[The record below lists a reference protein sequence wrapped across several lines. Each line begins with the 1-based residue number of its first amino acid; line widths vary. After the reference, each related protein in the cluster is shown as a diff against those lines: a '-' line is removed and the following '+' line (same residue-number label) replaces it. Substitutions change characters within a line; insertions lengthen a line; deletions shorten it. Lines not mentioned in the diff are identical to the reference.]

1 MPRDGARRMKHEQGV
16 PAAAAAHDV
25 AEISVRI
32 RLPDERLRSFAT
44 FYYFVDCFGPLEDF
58 LYPEWG
64 NVRFTTRG
72 GWIVRLGEHY
82 PDHAMMTALF
92 GPTDRAAKVTCQGG
106 KTVGF
111 GLTPLGWQRLMGIP
125 ADALANRAVPLG
137 DALGVSDLGLLAELT
152 AAGEDDGKAAA
163 IFDRLLLD
171 RLEQTA
177 PNPDWAIHLDRV
189 VRERPH
195 DVEEFA
201 AKLGVSGR
209 TLSRMCHRV
218 FGFGPKRLLR
228 RQRFLSTL
236 GQLRILDQPHYGQVI
251 DPDYF
256 DQAHF
261 IREFRE
267 FMGLSPTEY
276 LSVQRPL
283 MGQAA
288 LVQVAAGIT
297 LSFALPPAP

>member
-1 MPRDGARRMKHEQGV
+1 M
-16 PAAAAAHDV
+16 PAANDATSA
-25 AEISVRI
+25 SVRI

-64 NVRFTTRG
+64 NIRFTTRG
-72 GWIVRLGEHY
+72 SWIIELGHHY
-82 PDHAMMTALF
+82 PTYPMTTALF
-92 GPTDRAAKVTCQGG
+92 GPTDRAARVTSQGG

-111 GLTPLGWQRLMGIP
+111 GLTPLGWQRLVGIA
-125 ADALANRAVPLG
+125 ADQLANRVIPLG
-137 DALGVSDLGLLAELT
+137 DAIGRPDGELLVELI
-152 AAGEDDGKAAA
+152 AAGDDDEAAAA

-171 RLEQTA
+171 RLDRTA
-177 PNPDWAIHLDRV
+177 SNPDWAIALDHV

-195 DVEEFA
+195 DVETFA
-201 AKLGVSGR
+201 ARLGVSQR
-209 TLSRMCHRV
+209 SLTRMCRRV
-218 FGFGPKRLLR
+218 FGFGSKRLLR
-228 RQRFLSTL
+228 RQRFLATL
-236 GQLRILDQPHYGQVI
+236 GQMRVNEQRHYVSLI

-261 IREFRE
+261 VHEFRE

-276 LSVQRPL
+276 LSVPRPL

-288 LVQVAAGIT
+288 LVQMAQGIP
-297 LSFALPPAP
+297 LSFALPPAPER

>member
-1 MPRDGARRMKHEQGV
+1 MEREQV
-16 PAAAAAHDV
+16 PVANAAAGT
-25 AEISVRI
+25 SVRI

-44 FYYFVDCFGPLEDF
+44 FYYFVDCFDPLEDF

-72 GWIVRLGEHY
+72 SWIVRLGAHY
-82 PDHAMMTALF
+82 PNHPLETALF
-92 GPTDRAAKVTCQGG
+92 GPTDRAAKVTSPSG

-111 GLTPLGWQRLMGIP
+111 GLTPLGWQRLVGIP
-125 ADALANRAVPLG
+125 AEQLANRVVPLG
-137 DALGVSDLGLLAELT
+137 DAMGRPDNKLRAELI
-152 AAGEDDGKAAA
+152 AAGDDDEAAAA

-171 RLEQTA
+171 RLDQTA
-177 PNPDWAIHLDRV
+177 PNPDWAIRLDHV

-195 DVEEFA
+195 DVEAFA
-201 AKLGVSGR
+201 ARLGVSQR
-209 TLSRMCHRV
+209 TLARMCRRV
-218 FGFGPKRLLR
+218 FGFGSKRLLR
-228 RQRFLSTL
+228 RQRFLTTL
-236 GQLRILDQPHYGQVI
+236 GEMRINDQRHYVSLI

-261 IREFRE
+261 VHEFRE

-276 LSVQRPL
+276 LSVPRPL

-288 LVQVAAGIT
+288 LVQSALGIP
-297 LSFALPPAP
+297 LSFALPPAPEE